1 MSNPAAQAETGHV
14 PHNLAFVVVPDFSN
28 MGLALAIEPLFVAN
42 WLAQKPLFRWQIL
55 SLDGLSVRASNGMHL
70 PVDGA
75 LGEIGTYDTV
85 IVVASF
91 NPKAQAEDQRLLNW
105 LRRMARFGADMGAI
119 ETGSE
124 ILAAAHLLDGH
135 PAAVHWDNLEGFR
148 ERYPDVEAEAQL
160 FTLGRGRMTCAGAS
174 AILDLMLRWIG
185 DTVDPQLAAEIGQH
199 FLMPRQRHP
208 NQEQNAAEPG
218 PDSIANRK
226 VQKAL
231 EIMQQNIDEP
241 LTGRRVAAE
250 VGLSERQLQRH
261 FQRHVGISLARQYLQ
276 LRLAKAH
283 KLLQQTD
290 LPVTEIAISAGFGS
304 LENFSRS
311 YRRHFGCSPSADRQQ
326 LVTAPVFRQGRRA

>member
-1 MSNPAAQAETGHV
+1 MPNQTADP
-14 PHNLAFVVVPDFSN
+14 PHHIAFVVLPEFSN

-42 WLAQKPLFRWQIL
+42 WLAQRQIFRWSIL

-75 LGEIGTYDTV
+75 LGEIGTYRTV

-91 NPKAQAEDQRLLNW
+91 NVKAHAEDQRLLNW

-135 PAAVHWDNLEGFR
+135 PATVHWDNLEGFQ
-148 ERYPDVEAEAQL
+148 ERYPDVEAVTQL
-160 FTLGRGRMTCAGAS
+160 YTMGRGRMTCAGATTT
-174 AILDLMLRWIG
+174 LDMMLRWIAEQT
-185 DTVDPQLAAEIGQH
+185 DTGLADEVAQH
-199 FLMPRQRHP
+199 FLMARQRPPH
-208 NQEQNAAEPG
+208 QEQNA
-218 PDSIANRK
+218 PDTALGSVANQK
-226 VQKAL
+226 VQQAL
-231 EIMQQNIDEP
+231 GIMQKTTDEP
-241 LTGRRVAAE
+241 LLCHEVAAR

-261 FQRHVGISLARQYLQ
+261 FQRHVGMSMAQQYLQ
-276 LRLAKAH
+276 FRLAKAH

-290 LPVTEIAISAGFGS
+290 LPVTEVAISSGFGS
-304 LENFSRS
+304 LENFSRT

-326 LVTAPVFRQGRRA
+326 STTAPVFRHRTMGRG